1 MKKNDPKPQS
11 PDKSETSRR
20 RFLKTG
26 AAAAGGN
33 NQGG

>member
-1 MKKNDPKPQS
+1 MKRNDPKPQTTNE
-11 PDKSETSRR
+11 SETSRR

-33 NQGG
+33 TQGG